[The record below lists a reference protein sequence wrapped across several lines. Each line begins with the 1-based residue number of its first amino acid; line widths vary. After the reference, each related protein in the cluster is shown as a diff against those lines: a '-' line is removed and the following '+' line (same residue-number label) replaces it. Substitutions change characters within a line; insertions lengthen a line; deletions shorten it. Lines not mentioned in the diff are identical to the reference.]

1 MPIEVLRDMTRAGVS
16 AFASGGGGGGNPV
29 LTLDNEPA
37 TPAADTVRLFGRKVG
52 GRMFPAYIDP
62 SGLDSP
68 LQPLIASN
76 KIAWANPVG
85 NGNVL
90 HVMGI
95 ALTATGTATAANV
108 ATTNIHTAI
117 RRLEYAVTTASAT
130 AVAGFRSGVNQYHI
144 GDANAPFGGFFTVCR
159 FGPSRGQAA
168 NATRRGFVGM
178 TSNTSPPTDVDPSA
192 TAAWAN
198 LIGVGHDAA
207 DANWQIMHRTG
218 TGTTTKIDTGI
229 PKAYN
234 DTTEMFEVAIFTAPT
249 GTPAVGVQLTRL
261 SDGLTFS
268 HVITSNLPA
277 ATTLLGFQAYN
288 SAGGTSSVMGISLV
302 SLYLETDY

>member
-16 AFASGGGGGGNPV
+16 AFASGGGGEGNPV

-37 TPAADTVRLFGRKVG
+37 TPAADTVRLFGRKIG

-62 SGLDSP
+62 SGLDYK

-85 NGNVL
+85 NGTVL

-95 ALTATGTATAANV
+95 ALSATGTATAANV
-108 ATTNIHTAI
+108 ATTNIHQAI
-117 RRLEYAVTTASAT
+117 RRLEYAVTTAAAT
-130 AVAGFRSGVNQYHI
+130 AVAGFRSGANQYHI
-144 GDANAPFGGFFTVCR
+144 GGPANPFGGFTTICR

-178 TSNTSPPTDVDPSA
+178 TSNTAAPTDADPSA
-192 TAAWAN
+192 GTTWAN
-198 LIGVGHDAA
+198 MIGVGHDAA

-218 TGTTTKIDTGI
+218 TGAVTKIDTGI

-234 DTTEMFEVAIFTAPT
+234 DATEMFEVAIFKAPT

-268 HVITSNLPA
+268 RVITSNLPA

-288 SAGGTSSVMGISLV
+288 SVGGTSSVIGISLA

>member
-16 AFASGGGGGGNPV
+16 AFASGGGGNPV

-37 TPAADTVRLFGRKVG
+37 TPAADTVRLFGRKIG

-62 SGLDSP
+62 SGLDST
-68 LQPLIASN
+68 LQPLIAGN
-76 KIAWANPVG
+76 KIAWANPIG
-85 NGNVL
+85 NGTVL

-108 ATTNIHTAI
+108 ATTNIHQAI
-117 RRLEYAVTTASAT
+117 RRLEYAVTTAAAT

-144 GDANAPFGGFFTVCR
+144 GDPAKPFGGFRTICR

-178 TSNTSPPTDVDPSA
+178 TSNTAAPTDADPSA
-192 TAAWAN
+192 GTTWAN
-198 LIGVGHDAA
+198 MIGVGHDAA

-218 TGTTTKIDTGI
+218 TGAVTKINTGI
-229 PKAYN
+229 QKAYN

-288 SAGGTSSVMGISLV
+288 SVGGTSSVIGISLA

>member
-1 MPIEVLRDMTRAGVS
+1 MPIQALSDIQRSGQS
-16 AFASGGGGGGNPV
+16 AFASGGGGNPV
-29 LTLDNEPA
+29 LSQEASPA
-37 TPAADTVRLFGRKVG
+37 LPEAGTVRLFARSVG
-52 GRMFPAYIDP
+52 GRMLPAYIGP
-62 SGLDSP
+62 SGLDSA

-76 KIAWANPVG
+76 KIAWANP
-85 NGNVL
+85 NGNSTGIGL
-90 HVMGI
+90 MGI
-95 ALTATGTATAANV
+95 AITATGTATAANV
-108 ATTNIHTAI
+108 ATTNIHTAM
-117 RRLEYAVTTASAT
+117 RRLEYAVTTAAAT

-249 GTPAVGVQLTRL
+249 ETPSVTVQLRRL
-261 SDGLTFS
+261 SDDLTFT
-268 HVITSNLPA
+268 HTITSNLPA

-288 SAGGTSSVMGISLV
+288 SVGGTSSVIGISLV

>member
-1 MPIEVLRDMTRAGVS
+1 MPIQALSDIQRSGQS

-29 LTLDNEPA
+29 LSQEASPA
-37 TPAADTVRLFGRKVG
+37 LPEAGTVRLFARSVG
-52 GRMFPAYIDP
+52 GRMLPAYIGP
-62 SGLDSP
+62 SGLDSE
-68 LQPLIASN
+68 LQPLIARN
-76 KIAWANPVG
+76 KIAWANPNG
-85 NGNVL
+85 NGTAMGL
-90 HVMGI
+90 MGI

-117 RRLEYAVTTASAT
+117 RRLEYAVTTAAAT

-144 GDANAPFGGFFTVCR
+144 GEANTPFGGFTTVCR
-159 FGPSRGQAA
+159 FGPSRGQAS

-178 TSNTSPPTDVDPSA
+178 TSNTAAPTDANPSA
-192 TAAWAN
+192 GTTWAN
-198 LIGVGHDAA
+198 MIGVGHDAA

-218 TGTTTKIDTGI
+218 TGEVIKIYTGI
-229 PKAYN
+229 QKAYN

-288 SAGGTSSVMGISLV
+288 SVGGTSSVIGISLA